1 MKKIALVALLISA
14 FVTGVF
20 ARGKQPVAF
29 ENVPE
34 DVKEEIQKNFL
45 PADIQL
51 ITVKKVA
58 PRRFEYAFKMN
69 DETEIKYNNRGEL
82 IKVENDKGIK
92 TLFVPE
98 KMQKYVSETFPNA
111 TITKYEVAL
120 GKKVLELNDEMTLVF
135 TKQGKFVR
143 IED

>member
-1 MKKIALVALLISA
+1 
-14 FVTGVF
+14 
-20 ARGKQPVAF
+20 
-29 ENVPE
+29 
-34 DVKEEIQKNFL
+34 
-45 PADIQL
+45 
-51 ITVKKVA
+51 
-58 PRRFEYAFKMN
+58 MN

>member
-92 TLFVPE
+92 TLLVPE
-98 KMQKYVSETFPNA
+98 KMQKYVRETFPNA